1 MRLDIKK
8 KSSENWNYDAWACM
22 LHWHLFLGRVQKAC
36 FFHDLKKACISRL
49 EISSEVASTSFEIL
63 SKYLS
68 PQIFLPALFILC
80 CNFFLRNYCSL
91 FHFCL
96 LLGKIIFQTLLVD
109 LNSNLCM
116 MDLSHQMRK
125 LMKKR
130 GQISTKVKHLMVDIL
145 TR

>member
-80 CNFFLRNYCSL
+80 CNFFKELLFLVPFLSL
-91 FHFCL
+91 V
-96 LLGKIIFQTLLVD
+96 G
-109 LNSNLCM
+109 
-116 MDLSHQMRK
+116 
-125 LMKKR
+125 
-130 GQISTKVKHLMVDIL
+130 
-145 TR
+145 